1 MVVVVVGGCVVV
13 VGGCVVAGSVV
24 VAASV
29 VVSTSVVVGGSV
41 VVAHDIKTKL
51 LKKNEKRQAAT
62 RTSSLFTAMMY
73 TNNELWVDICT
84 TIFLKTWQIIPIS
97 YQ

>member
-1 MVVVVVGGCVVV
+1 MHSS
-13 VGGCVVAGSVV
+13 VVAGSVV
-24 VAASV
+24 VT
-29 VVSTSVVVGGSV
+29 TSIVVGVSV

-51 LKKNEKRQAAT
+51 FNKNEKRQAAT
-62 RTSSLFTAMMY
+62 RTCSLFTAMMY
-73 TNNELWVDICT
+73 TNNELWVNICT